1 MANGDGTNVTRM
13 AHSSGVAPGP
23 NILFLFTDQ
32 QRADSLGIVNGWAK
46 TPHLDA
52 LAEAGVLFT
61 SCFANAP
68 VCIPSR
74 FSLMSGLYPHNLG
87 VQTNRNATYPAGLET
102 WVGKL
107 RRGGYRTSM
116 FGKLHLHPTQGDLR
130 DYERLVHRFGFD
142 DVDEVGGPRALR
154 SCSANLTDRWERAG
168 VRSAYRQDVAER
180 YNHTPWVVRPSPVGA
195 DLYYDTYVAR
205 SAADYLRDY
214 ARPEPWFC
222 YVGFPGPHEPWDT
235 PEPWASAYEPGD
247 MAPPRAEPRSVTGR
261 PVGMLDD
268 RLADR
273 PAVSPPE
280 IAALRADYAGGVSL
294 IDDLVGE
301 ILEVVR
307 SRGEWERT
315 IVVFTS
321 DHGEMNGDA
330 GLLYKEVFL
339 DGAVRV
345 PLIIRDPTGASGTT
359 VDDPV
364 ELVDLGATVLDLAG
378 RDDTGS
384 FRMGRSLA
392 GVVRGE
398 ERSPSRPDVLSEL
411 RGEVML
417 ATADWKIALNA
428 EGETYLLFRRSDDE
442 SENLAGVEGHEEIQ
456 RSLEQRVLRRLIA
469 SSTRDQDFADVQPDP
484 SPVSS
489 LLRRLVGDRWYD
501 GLASRAAAPL
511 GRARR
516 LARR

>member
-1 MANGDGTNVTRM
+1 MTAM

-32 QRADSLGIVNGWAK
+32 QRADSLGVVNGWAK

-52 LAEAGVLFT
+52 LAEEGVLFT
-61 SCFANAP
+61 SCFANSP

-87 VQTNRNATYPAGLET
+87 VQTNRNATYPAWLET
-102 WVGKL
+102 WVGAL
-107 RRGGYRTSM
+107 RRRGYRTSM

-130 DYERLVHRFGFD
+130 RQERLVHRYGFD

-154 SCSANLTDRWERAG
+154 SCSANLTDLWEQAG
-168 VRSAYRQDVAER
+168 VRTAYRQDVAER

-214 ARPEPWFC
+214 SRPEPWFC

-235 PEPWASAYEPGD
+235 PEPWASAYDPGD
-247 MAPPRAEPRSVTGR
+247 MPPPRPEPRSTTGR
-261 PVGMLDD
+261 PVGGLDE
-268 RLADR
+268 RLRDR

-280 IAALRADYAGGVSL
+280 VAALRADYAGGVSL
-294 IDDLVGE
+294 IDDRIGE
-301 ILEVVR
+301 VLDVVR

-345 PLIIRDPTGASGTT
+345 PLIIRDPTGASGAT
-359 VDDPV
+359 VADPV

-378 RDDTGS
+378 RSGAGR
-384 FRMGRSLA
+384 FRMGRSMA
-392 GVVRGE
+392 DRVRGDD
-398 ERSPSRPDVLSEL
+398 RSPTRSDVLSEL

-417 ATADWKIALNA
+417 ATADWKIVLNA

-469 SSTRDQDFADVQPDP
+469 SSTRDQEFVDLQPP
-484 SPVSS
+484 SASASS
-489 LLRRLVGDRWYD
+489 FLRRMMGDRRY
-501 GLASRAAAPL
+501 GELTARAAAPL

-516 LARR
+516 LVHR